1 MWCGLCG
8 FLIIKLQI
16 ALLHAVWCDVVHC
29 YLRYNVVM
37 PFCRQF
43 WCDLCGLCGL
53 VNTPTLA
60 YPTVDMMSLCLMLFW
75 RSNTIILLIWTHNIN
90 VPRTVIPLPPRPPH
104 PTPPHPQK
112 KKEKK
117 KIPPP
122 TTFLNQSYI
131 QCLIFF
137 LCFWTSAIHSTLLV
151 IGTYIDFFFSKK
163 FVVGF

>member
-75 RSNTIILLIWTHNIN
+75 RSNTIILLIWTHNIH
-90 VPRTVIPLPPRPPH
+90 VPRTVIMLKVPLWPIHCLWSRSTCCWVWHPFCPRIGALTGNH
-104 PTPPHPQK
+104 RVG
-112 KKEKK
+112 
-117 KIPPP
+117 
-122 TTFLNQSYI
+122 
-131 QCLIFF
+131 CLVSGEEYN
-137 LCFWTSAIHSTLLV
+137 W
-151 IGTYIDFFFSKK
+151 
-163 FVVGF
+163 